1 MSHFRVM
8 VIGKDPEFQLAPFH
22 EYECTGR
29 KDEFVVG
36 QDITQELLS
45 HMNDGDKPAA
55 LSDVLEWHGLEDH
68 VYEREED
75 AISADEE
82 YQYAVV
88 KDGKLV
94 KAVRFTNP
102 NKKWDWWVIG
112 GRWSNA
118 YKLKPGVLPMARST
132 SGAFRS
138 EPRTGYGDQAR
149 KGDIDFAFIEEAASK
164 KGRIL
169 YQRYTQALTP
179 ELTSAFVAL
188 PTWEELRE
196 QNQGVG
202 IDGIRGIFHGGVRG
216 EVRNKLKEYGVTDGF
231 FWDSEEAQKML
242 RMTEDQFADYEGRRS
257 WVPYAVVH
265 ERNWIARGEMGW
277 FGMSSP
283 TGDYDEYVNKVREL
297 VLSLPDD
304 AIITNVDCHI

>member
-1 MSHFRVM
+1 MSHFHVM

-45 HMNDGDKPAA
+45 QVEDSDSHVS
-55 LSDVLEWHGLEDH
+55 LSDVLEWYRLEGKT
-68 VYEREED
+68 YT
-75 AISADEE
+75 DEE
-82 YQYAVV
+82 EAKSEQEFSYVIVDDKGA
-88 KDGKLV
+88 LV

-112 GRWSNA
+112 GRWRNA
-118 YKLKPGVLPMARST
+118 YKLKSGVLPMSRST
-132 SGAFRS
+132 PGVFRS
-138 EPRTGYGDQAR
+138 ERRAGYGDQAR
-149 KGDIDFAFIEEAASK
+149 KGDIDFAFIEDAASK

-169 YQRYTQALTP
+169 YQQHVQALTP
-179 ELTSAFVAL
+179 KLISAFVTL

-196 QNQGVG
+196 QNPGMEIGAVRD
-202 IDGIRGIFHGGVRG
+202 IYHGGVRG
-216 EVRNKLKEYGVTDGF
+216 IVRNKLKEHGVTDGF
-231 FWDSEEAQKML
+231 FWDSEGAQEML
-242 RMTEDQFADYEGRRS
+242 RMTEDQFADYKGRRS

-297 VLSLPDD
+297 VFSLPDNT
-304 AIITNVDCHI
+304 IITNVDCHI